1 MDAHVLDHHKENIVP
16 LLGGRLALKLGNAL
30 SKSESRLQLTK
41 KRELLEMKLKQ
52 DDLDDPLEP
61 YIEYIEWTHNHYPQ
75 GGSSDS
81 GLLKLLEKCTSQFR
95 DTPYYRNDPRYLKIW
110 LEYAGYLDLPRDVF
124 VYLAKKEI
132 GVELALYYEEFAR
145 LLESKAQIGDA
156 RQVYE
161 IGMERNARPQARLLR
176 NFEHFSKRTKSA
188 NASSSDM
195 RTVLSGRMSSSPVS
209 DDQTRKRQKISVF
222 KDQHSPSLKD
232 TIFKADSTSKL
243 SSIAFG
249 KKENHRTATP
259 WAGEIQRQKTDT
271 EKQPAK
277 FQVFRDEPE
286 KPEKEYE
293 VVEDQSGFCSI
304 VRQPGKPV
312 ERVLVNL
319 DLVYPSPGEEY
330 GFAEILALSRRL
342 QASKK
347 QSSAPAKLV
356 SPTVTRAAPK
366 QTDLPKHTDLH
377 PTQEH
382 TQTLTIPL
390 RDDDTVQPQSP
401 TMTMYSKMTT
411 REVLGMFNDAAHNF
425 QLDDESTRG
434 FEESTNYD
442 GFVTETIEVKQ
453 PEEPRVATPPTDQYE
468 SEGSL
473 PFLERPL
480 RDRRQT

>member
-16 LLGGRLALKLGNAL
+16 LLSGRLALKLGNAL

-41 KRELLEMKLKQ
+41 KRESLEMKLKL

-81 GLLKLLEKCTSQFR
+81 GLLKLLEKCTSHFR
-95 DTPYYRNDPRYLKIW
+95 DTPYYKNDPRYLKIW

-132 GVELALYYEEFAR
+132 GIELALYYEEFAR

-161 IGMERNARPQARLLR
+161 VGLERNARPHARLLR
-176 NFEHFSKRTKSA
+176 NFEHFSKRTKPA
-188 NASSSDM
+188 NAASSDM
-195 RTVLSGRMSSSPVS
+195 RAVLSGRMSPSPVS
-209 DDQTRKRQKISVF
+209 EDQTRKRQKISIF
-222 KDQHSPSLKD
+222 KDEHSPSLKN
-232 TIFKADSTSKL
+232 TIFKADANSKL

-249 KKENHRTATP
+249 KKENHRAATP

-286 KPEKEYE
+286 QPGKEYE
-293 VVEDQSGFCSI
+293 VVEDQKGVCSI
-304 VRQPGKPV
+304 VRQPGKPE

-330 GFAEILALSRRL
+330 CFAEILALSRRL

-347 QSSAPAKLV
+347 QGPAPKKLV
-356 SPTVTRAAPK
+356 SHVLTQMAS
-366 QTDLPKHTDLH
+366 KHPDLH

-382 TQTLTIPL
+382 THTITIPL
-390 RDDDTVQPQSP
+390 RDDDSVQPQSP

-442 GFVTETIEVKQ
+442 GFVTETIEAKQ

-480 RDRRQT
+480 RERRQT